1 MKKIVLLAAV
11 VCTLWSCR
19 KEEKL
24 LADNSQI
31 MQMQP
36 VPENTLTP
44 MEKKQGWKLLFDG
57 KTLEGWHKYG
67 SDSIGKAW
75 VVDDNSI
82 HLEVSDKKDWQTKN
96 GGDILSSN
104 EFENFY
110 LKVDWKIS
118 KDGNSGIIFNVHED
132 PSLYKYPW
140 MTGPE
145 MQVLDNNGHPDAK
158 IIKHRAGDLYDLIT
172 SKETVKPAGEW
183 NRAEI
188 ISNKGNLKFFLN
200 GQKVVETTM
209 WDDAW
214 REMIAK
220 SKFHEFPGFGTYKK
234 GKLCLQDHGNNVW
247 FRNIKI
253 KELK

>member
-110 LKVDWKIS
+110 L
-118 KDGNSGIIFNVHED
+118 
-132 PSLYKYPW
+132 
-140 MTGPE
+140 T
-145 MQVLDNNGHPDAK
+145 
-158 IIKHRAGDLYDLIT
+158 
-172 SKETVKPAGEW
+172 
-183 NRAEI
+183 
-188 ISNKGNLKFFLN
+188 
-200 GQKVVETTM
+200 
-209 WDDAW
+209 
-214 REMIAK
+214 
-220 SKFHEFPGFGTYKK
+220 
-234 GKLCLQDHGNNVW
+234 
-247 FRNIKI
+247 
-253 KELK
+253 